1 MIFSML
7 TVGDSCKVRAV
18 NAIGDLIREAR
29 ARKRW
34 SQSDLARAMKLSP
47 QSVQAWEKEK
57 NSSKPKRSRIEQL
70 SRLLDIPIEDLLQAA
85 RYDDLSEQTV
95 GYESGWNRDT
105 EDEFALI
112 PFYDVRAAAGSGAT
126 NDHERQVGRLAFRN
140 DWIHARRLSSRQLV
154 AITITGD
161 SMAPALKDGDLVV
174 VDTRETHPVSDGI
187 YILVTDNSLIAKR
200 VQLAATGGIWLH
212 SDNPAYQD
220 QLIPASDTDRVR
232 FVGRVVWAGGEL

>member
-1 MIFSML
+1 MPIVSA
-7 TVGDSCKVRAV
+7 SCSVRAV
-18 NAIGDLIREAR
+18 NAIRELLKEAR
-29 ARKRW
+29 ERKRW
-34 SQSDLARAMKLSP
+34 SQSDLARAIGLRP
-47 QSVQAWEKEK
+47 QSVQSWE
-57 NSSKPKRSRIEQL
+57 SGRSKPLRKRIEQL
-70 SRLLDIPIEDLLQAA
+70 SRVLDIPESELLQAA
-85 RYDDLSEQTV
+85 GYDDLSEQTV
-95 GYESGWNRDT
+95 SYESGWNRET

-112 PFYDVRAAAGSGAT
+112 PFYDVRAAAGAGAT
-126 NDHERQVGRLAFRN
+126 NDHERQVGRLAFRH

>member
-1 MIFSML
+1 MYPVVS
-7 TVGDSCKVRAV
+7 
-18 NAIGDLIREAR
+18 
-29 ARKRW
+29 KR
-34 SQSDLARAMKLSP
+34 QSA
-47 QSVQAWEKEK
+47 
-57 NSSKPKRSRIEQL
+57 
-70 SRLLDIPIEDLLQAA
+70 
-85 RYDDLSEQTV
+85 DLSFVVVRGACAGCCTHVVE
-95 GYESGWNRDT
+95 GDKRE
-105 EDEFALI
+105 LI
-112 PFYDVRAAAGSGAT
+112 
-126 NDHERQVGRLAFRN
+126 LCLL
-140 DWIHARRLSSRQLV
+140 HAKRLSSRQLV